1 MTPLQLQCRYCETY
15 KAALS
20 RIFPASPEVMG
31 KLFRCCSQVIC
42 INVRWEKRFMAE
54 ESWHCCHKC
63 LKTRQG
69 EVWGCRKL
77 WAFRIT
83 GIFNAPA
90 SGQSLFVPC
99 CDNFPPIK
107 VLTDPVGWESDRVHV
122 PLSRKASHNLQQ
134 YHIYYNKGLHQA

>member
-99 CDNFPPIK
+99 CDNFPPDK
-107 VLTDPVGWESDRVHV
+107 SFDRS
-122 PLSRKASHNLQQ
+122 SRMRIGSGARPIVKEGKPQSTAIP
-134 YHIYYNKGLHQA
+134 HIL